1 MPPNRLKIVLLGPSY
16 PFRGG
21 ISHHTT
27 LLYENLKKKHDTVFV
42 SFLRQYPQFLYPGQT
57 DTDPSKNSFGTDDNI
72 RIFDSLNPLS
82 WLKTAKIVVSEQPD
96 LFILPWWV
104 AFFTVPYISIVK
116 YVKRFSNTKILFIC
130 HNVVEH
136 ESSFI
141 KKICT
146 KLVLK
151 NGDFFLVHSG
161 EDKKN
166 LGAII
171 PHPEVRQTFHP
182 IYDIFKEKSTVIDKI
197 EAKQS
202 LGLTKDS
209 KVLLFF
215 GFVRPYKGLRY
226 LLEAMPE
233 LIKIDHDYKLL
244 IVGEFWK
251 DKKEYFD
258 IIETLNLNAHVKV
271 IDKYVPNEDI
281 PVYFYGADIVVIPYV
296 SATGSGIAQM
306 AYGFEKSVIV
316 TDVGALPEI
325 VDNGKTGI
333 VVPPENPEKIAEA
346 VISLF
351 TDKKYLEVEKN
362 IRENNYKFSWDYFVE
377 VIESFFRK

>member
-1 MPPNRLKIVLLGPSY
+1 MPQKRLKIVLLGPSY

-57 DTDPSKNSFGTDDNI
+57 DTDPSKNVFGADDNI

-82 WLKTAKIVVSEQPD
+82 WLKTAKIIVAEQPD
-96 LFILPWWV
+96 LFVLPWWV
-104 AFFTVPYISIVK
+104 AFFTAPYICILK
-116 YVKRFSNTKILFIC
+116 YVKRFSNAKILFIC

-136 ESSFI
+136 ESSRI

-151 NGDFFLVHSG
+151 NGNFFLVHSG

-166 LGAII
+166 LESII
-171 PHPEVRQTFHP
+171 PHPEVRQTYHP
-182 IYDIFKEKSTVIDKI
+182 IYDIFKEKSTLIDKN

-202 LGLTKDS
+202 LGFTKDN
-209 KVLLFF
+209 KILLFF
-215 GFVRPYKGLRY
+215 GFVRPYKGLKY
-226 LLEAMPE
+226 LLEAMPD
-233 LIKIDHDYKLL
+233 LMKIDPEYNLL

-258 IIETLNLNAHVKV
+258 MIENLKIGGHVKI

-325 VDNGKTGI
+325 VDNGKTGF
-333 VVPPENPEKIAEA
+333 VVPSKKPERIVEA
-346 VISLF
+346 VLNLF
-351 TDKKYLEVEKN
+351 KNKKYVEFEKN
-362 IRENNYKFSWDYFVE
+362 IKENNYKFSWDYFVE
-377 VIESFFRK
+377 VIESFFYK

>member
-1 MPPNRLKIVLLGPSY
+1 MPQTKLKIVLLGPTY

-27 LLYENLKKKHDTVFV
+27 LLYENLKKKHDTVFI

-57 DTDPSKNSFGTDDNI
+57 DTDPSKNSFGPDDNI

-82 WLKTAKIVVSEQPD
+82 WLKTAKMVVSHNPD

-104 AFFTVPYISIVK
+104 AFFTVPYLCILK
-116 YVKRFSNTKILFIC
+116 YVKRFPNIKILFIC

-136 ESSFI
+136 ESSRI

-151 NGDFFLVHSG
+151 SGHFFLVHSG
-161 EDKKN
+161 EDKRN
-166 LGAII
+166 LEAVI
-171 PHPEVRQTFHP
+171 PNPEVRQTYHP
-182 IYDIFKEKSTVIDKI
+182 IYDIFKEKSAVIGKN
-197 EAKQS
+197 EAKES
-202 LGLTKDS
+202 LGFKDDS
-209 KVLLFF
+209 KVILFF
-215 GFVRPYKGLRY
+215 GFVRPYKGLKY
-226 LLEAMPE
+226 LLEALPK
-233 LIKIDHDYKLL
+233 LIESDDSYNLL

-258 IIETLNLNAHVKV
+258 MIEDLKISDHVKI

-281 PVYFYGADIVVIPYV
+281 PVYFYASDIVVIPYV

-316 TDVGALPEI
+316 TNVGALPEI
-325 VDNGKTGI
+325 VENGKTGFI
-333 VVPPENPEKIAEA
+333 IPPENPDKIAEA
-346 VISLF
+346 VIDIF
-351 TDKKYLEVEKN
+351 EDKKYLEFEKN
-362 IRENNYKFSWDYFVE
+362 IKENNYKFSWDYFVK
-377 VIESFFRK
+377 VIESFFSE